1 MASYVA
7 TEEELTAV
15 ADAIRE
21 KGGTQAQLEWPDGYV
36 DAIDAI
42 SSGGS
47 TSNWTLIKSATLT
60 VNTTATSAGTA
71 GTIECGS
78 AAWTDKNVVL
88 WVHIRGQSGKR
99 SGYFYGSDAFFFNYR
114 AANGSTVANTI
125 TNAMNIRVD
134 SNGNYICASG
144 QYGVYGYG
152 ITSSGTLTIRRRYN
166 STNSLTINDTFDIE
180 VYALTMPTG
189 VKLLD

>member
-1 MASYVA
+1 MATGY
-7 TEEELTAV
+7 TDDQHYQDI
-15 ADAIRE
+15 ADAIRA
-21 KGGTQAQLEWPDGYV
+21 KGVSGEFTPAQMAE
-36 DAIDAI
+36 AIGDIGA
-42 SSGGS
+42 GGG
-47 TSNWTLIKSATLT
+47 TSNWTLIKSATLF
-60 VNTTATSAGTA
+60 VNTTSTSGGTA
-71 GTIECGS
+71 GTVECGS

-125 TNAMNIRVD
+125 TNAMCICVD
-134 SNGNYICASG
+134 SNGRYLCTSG
-144 QYGVYGYG
+144 QYGVYGFG

-166 STNSLTINDTFDIE
+166 SASSLTINDTFDIE
-180 VYALTMPTG
+180 VYTLTMPTG